1 MTTAPTYEFSL
12 SGDFAQK
19 IFDVLMEKPAREVL
33 PILDTLRQQA
43 MQQDRERAD
52 AAALAAR
59 QEQQRAAAV
68 PPPVPAPEVAEGLA
82 Q

>member
-43 MQQDRERAD
+43 
-52 AAALAAR
+52 AR
-59 QEQQRAAAV
+59 QDKQRAAQVAK
-68 PPPVPAPEVAEGLA
+68 PPEPVPAPGPAPSEGPTE
-82 Q
+82 

>member
-43 MQQDRERAD
+43 MQQD
-52 AAALAAR
+52 
-59 QEQQRAAAV
+59 QQRAAQV
-68 PPPVPAPEVAEGLA
+68 PGPAPVEGPTE
-82 Q
+82 